1 MFKVNNKN
9 PRTTPMTYF
18 TSCSS
23 VSIVNFE
30 QVYADRVGPQQP
42 PVKTYVNLIQ
52 IIILPAYILAVASQ
66 RILLQKIIQVR
77 CKFNENIILDSKNSL
92 ILIFRQRFENLFQHK
107 CINRKKQGLQHFKSL
122 FSSSA
127 LHKSNLLSFN
137 SSNNNNNKEN

>member
-18 TSCSS
+18 TPCSS

-30 QVYADRVGPQQP
+30 QAYADRVGPQQP

-77 CKFNENIILDSKNSL
+77 CKFNENIILDSKNSR

-107 CINRKKQGLQHFKSL
+107 CTNRKKQGLQYFKSL
-122 FSSSA
+122 FSSIA